1 MEGGGGKNNDAMIEQ
16 IAGALAGGISAVGG
30 IELFKWLFTRKE
42 QKRKADA
49 EADQSEFATLRE
61 TLLFLQDQLKL
72 KEERFAEQTKRVRE
86 LTDENLRLTRSVAM
100 LELER
105 SIKLCERKNCPN
117 REPYSGY

>member
-1 MEGGGGKNNDAMIEQ
+1 MIEQ
-16 IAGALAGGISAVGG
+16 ITGAIVGGVSAIGG
-30 IELFKWLFTRKE
+30 IELFKWLFTRKA
-42 QKRKADA
+42 QKRKTEA
-49 EADQSEFATLRE
+49 EADQSEFATLRD
-61 TLLFLQDQLKL
+61 TLIFLQDQLKL

-105 SIKLCERKNCPN
+105 SVKLCEVAKCPN

>member
-1 MEGGGGKNNDAMIEQ
+1 MIEQ
-16 IAGALAGGISAVGG
+16 VAGALAGAVSAIGG

-42 QKRKADA
+42 QQRKADA
-49 EADQSEFATLRE
+49 EADQSEFATLRD
-61 TLLFLQDQLKL
+61 TIIFLQNQLKL

-105 SIKLCERKNCPN
+105 SMKLCERRNCQQ

>member
-1 MEGGGGKNNDAMIEQ
+1 MIEQ

>member
-1 MEGGGGKNNDAMIEQ
+1 MEGGGGKNDDAMIEQ
-16 IAGALAGGISAVGG
+16 IAGALAGGVSAVGG
-30 IELFKWLFTRKE
+30 IELFTWLFTRKE

-86 LTDENLRLTRSVAM
+86 LTDENLKLTRSVAM